1 MVKKIIHI
9 ADPHILNSEVDKPYS
24 FMLKK
29 FLAELYNEIKDFQK
43 EEVRVVIVGDIFE
56 NKIKVSNEARAIFH
70 EMCNFLNEIAIV
82 IIVAGNHDML
92 VNNKDRYDS
101 ISPTFDI
108 TNVYENITYADKILN
123 YQSGYIEDDNI
134 IWALYSIHDNYS
146 KPNII
151 DIERN
156 ENTRV
161 IGLYHGDVVGAV
173 TDNGRMTE
181 KGISF
186 NDFEGCDCVMAGH
199 IHKFQTIK
207 KNGIPLVY
215 SGSLFQKDVG
225 ENVSGHGFVVWDLND
240 MSYHLHEVPNDYSI
254 YKFQIT
260 DYDDVDNDIERIL
273 NL

>member
-9 ADPHILNSEVDKPYS
+9 ADPHILNSEENKPYS
-24 FMLKK
+24 YMMKK
-29 FLAELYNEIKDFQK
+29 FIAELYNKIKDYK
-43 EEVRVVIVGDIFE
+43 REEVRVVIVGDIFE
-56 NKIKVSNEARAIFH
+56 NKIKTSNEARAIFH
-70 EMCNFLNEIAIV
+70 EMCNLLNEIAIV

-108 TNVYENITYADKILN
+108 TNVYENITYADKALD
-123 YQSGYIEDDNI
+123 YKSGYIIDDNI
-134 IWALYSIHDNYS
+134 IWALYSIHDNYA
-146 KPNII
+146 KPNIV
-151 DIERN
+151 DLEKN
-156 ENTRV
+156 ENTKI
-161 IGLYHGDVVGAV
+161 IGLYHGDLVGAV
-173 TDNGRMTE
+173 TDTGRMTE

-207 KNGIPLVY
+207 KNGIPFVY
-215 SGSLFQKDVG
+215 AGSLFQCNQG
-225 ENVSGHGFVVWDLND
+225 ENVSGHGFVIWNIED
-240 MSYHLHEVPNDYSI
+240 MTYHLHEVPNDYNV

-260 DYDDVDNDIERIL
+260 SYDDIDNDTERLL